1 LADLGTLHWDNIDL
15 ARNEIRIETRKT
27 GKRLAIMIAMEGARA
42 GARQRARQKRTGQ
55 LDLLAASDLH
65 DTSHF
70 DFLRNTFL
78 SRAEKAIREKIVSV
92 KRVLYDEL
100 WSLAMRFP
108 VVWPKDV
115 NAYLREW
122 NNSGA
127 IAFENMPHGTRTP
140 KLGSDITLVLKNKEK
155 FV

>member
-1 LADLGTLHWDNIDL
+1 
-15 ARNEIRIETRKT
+15 
-27 GKRLAIMIAMEGARA
+27 MIAMEGARA

-70 DFLRNTFL
+70 HFLRNTFS

-100 WSLAMRFP
+100 WRSGDALSCRLAERCQRVFAGM
-108 VVWPKDV
+108 
-115 NAYLREW
+115 E
-122 NNSGA
+122 
-127 IAFENMPHGTRTP
+127 
-140 KLGSDITLVLKNKEK
+140 
-155 FV
+155 